1 MSSKARSQ
9 TMQSARPQSQDYR
22 RQKPHHTHFLDD
34 YQPSLF
40 VSPIDCDVSR
50 GFLLDYFE
58 QFGRVRSVTVKPG
71 KFHDFAIIHFDHWHL
86 QFSERL
92 REDLYNGVPARLFY
106 EDRRR
111 ERHTWKVSEY
121 KERERSTKPSKPAT
135 KAPATK
141 APTPAVKE
149 IKTAPAPM
157 AKAPM
162 AEAPMAEAPMAEELR
177 MAKSTEVVLKVE
189 KSLANGRKTRFS
201 PKIEVAPTA
210 PAPQSE
216 ELDLAADFLTKTF
229 SQLNLTSRR
238 GEQFEAD
245 CPEFSRGSVQEKQEE
260 EEEEDTQVYER
271 FSTDN
276 PCEEVIFK
284 VDYGEVPP
292 ARKRGRKIIIK
303 KL

>member
-58 QFGRVRSVTVKPG
+58 QFGRVRSATVKQG
-71 KFHDFAIIHFDHWHL
+71 KFQDFAIIHFDHWHL

-92 REDLYNGVPARLFY
+92 REDLYNGIPAKLVY

-111 ERHTWKVSEY
+111 ERHNWKVVEY
-121 KERERSTKPSKPAT
+121 KERERPARYSNVKPAAPAT
-135 KAPATK
+135 KAPAT
-141 APTPAVKE
+141 AVKE
-149 IKTAPAPM
+149 IKTAP
-157 AKAPM
+157 
-162 AEAPMAEAPMAEELR
+162 APMAEELR
-177 MAKSTEVVLKVE
+177 MAKSTEPALKVE
-189 KSLANGRKTRFS
+189 KSLPNGRKTRFS
-201 PKIEVAPTA
+201 PKVEVVPA
-210 PAPQSE
+210 PAPAPAPALQSEEFLSE

-245 CPEFSRGSVQEKQEE
+245 CPEFSRGNVQEKQEE
-260 EEEEDTQVYER
+260 EEEEDTPVYER

-303 KL
+303 RL